1 MFFEHETSSKYQGKA
16 RCHGTPVVIVVVL
29 IFVVVVVV
37 LLLLYIRLWWACLT
51 KVFLNFI
58 VFYSSWPPKKK
69 EIAYPGLVKNNFSAG
84 TVNPTIE
91 KILTVNMG
99 HGVRLIYP
107 LLPYSDKVWSCR
119 LGF

>member
-1 MFFEHETSSKYQGKA
+1 M
-16 RCHGTPVVIVVVL
+16 
-29 IFVVVVVV
+29 
-37 LLLLYIRLWWACLT
+37 
-51 KVFLNFI
+51 KVFIKFI

-69 EIAYPGLVKNNFSAG
+69 EITYPGLVKSNFSAG
-84 TVNPTIE
+84 LLKIG

-107 LLPYSDKVWSCR
+107 LLPYSDKVRSCR

>member
-1 MFFEHETSSKYQGKA
+1 MRQVLTIRRKHVA
-16 RCHGTPVVIVVVL
+16 VIVVVL
-29 IFVVVVVV
+29 IFVLVVVV
-37 LLLLYIRLWWACLT
+37 LHIRLWWACLT

-58 VFYSSWPPKKK
+58 VFCSIWPPKKK
-69 EIAYPGLVKNNFSAG
+69 EITYRGLVKNNFSAG

-107 LLPYSDKVWSCR
+107 LLPYSNKVRSCR